1 MARTWRRDGMQNES
15 WMAAFGV
22 VGVVLFMMEI
32 SAMLNYVEAR
42 FEELTPDFIGGLPAW
57 GVATWKLVESTF
69 WNYGQLEATFRIV
82 PFVALPF
89 AMLGLSLAMKGTL
102 GFRRQQDSE

>member
-1 MARTWRRDGMQNES
+1 MARTWRRDAKQNNG
-15 WMAAFGV
+15 WVAAFGV

-32 SAMLNYVEAR
+32 SALLNYVEAR
-42 FEELTPDFIGGLPAW
+42 FAEITPNFLGGFLAW

-89 AMLGLSLAMKGTL
+89 VMLGLSLAMKGTIR
-102 GFRRQQDSE
+102 FRRQQDSE